1 MGLGGFKSTYGAL
14 VIQTE
19 AALASILYLEP
30 QAAPYILIVIAATV
44 TIPSINKSIYSP
56 SFQRQ
61 TAWVLLALSIM
72 EALTGFAAGPVSS
85 NIITMITGG
94 LLLTRGIGLELHLLL
109 IDPLAFFFI
118 LHIASGIGL
127 ALIRRGIKWTPIYTV
142 ILPILLLLGFA
153 TVVYLDSLFF

>member
-19 AALASILYLEP
+19 AALASILYLKP

>member
-1 MGLGGFKSTYGAL
+1 VMGLGGFKSTYSAL

-44 TIPSINKSIYSP
+44 TIPNINKSIYSP

-94 LLLTRGIGLELHLLL
+94 LLTRGIGLELHLLL

-127 ALIRRGIKWTPIYTV
+127 ALIRRGIRWTPIYTV